1 MPSWTLRRKSR
12 RVECQRVQGA
22 AGVET
27 VVPTQ
32 REGERELSVRRR
44 RWLDGMTK
52 SSTRGRRRN
61 GARVGRAR
69 REGVRMVQR
78 VQRVRMVRMVRM
90 FGWRILET
98 GWRGDS
104 IYHGRVPIV
113 PMRSTRA

>member
-1 MPSWTLRRKSR
+1 
-12 RVECQRVQGA
+12 
-22 AGVET
+22 
-27 VVPTQ
+27 
-32 REGERELSVRRR
+32 
-44 RWLDGMTK
+44 
-52 SSTRGRRRN
+52 
-61 GARVGRAR
+61 
-69 REGVRMVQR
+69 MVQR